1 MGNQMA
7 STPPLESSDPITV
20 ALQRAHQAS
29 LELELLKGSERHL
42 GIEAI
47 ATALEANISVILEAN
62 TKDLEASRE
71 MAVPKLILDWL
82 KLTPERLQK
91 TVRLLRQLP
100 KLPDPLQRVKNAT
113 YQISG
118 YQTYSQRMPLGV
130 ICLIHEAL
138 PELGAIA
145 AGLCLKTANSLVIR
159 GCGEASHTNHLIA
172 EIMQTTLADQGLPI
186 GWLESL
192 SSEEGCT
199 VQQLVAQDRYLNLII
214 PYGRPNMIQQVVQ
227 HATTPVLRTTVGNCY
242 LYLAPSGDLELA
254 SWVIQDS
261 HNYEPDAVNA
271 IEKVLVSPEQKTS
284 HLISLFKSLQEQNF
298 ELRGDASL
306 VEEFPE
312 HLAPIGTE
320 EEWQQAYLEKIVAFK
335 RVPDLAAAITEINC
349 NSGGHAD
356 CIVTESYHESRQFSM
371 GLDSAL
377 IYINASP
384 CFSRHPQ
391 GSDSVFLG
399 VSNQKGNRRGLIGLE
414 SFTTIKQVVQGDST
428 L

>member
-1 MGNQMA
+1 MA
-7 STPPLESSDPITV
+7 STSPLESSDPIV
-20 ALQRAHQAS
+20 AALQRAQRAS

-47 ATALEANISVILEAN
+47 AMALEEKIPDILETN

-71 MAVPKLILDWL
+71 MAVPKLILEWL
-82 KLTPERLQK
+82 KLTPERLEK

-100 KLPDPLQRVKNAT
+100 KLPDPLQRIKNAT
-113 YQISG
+113 YQFSG

-130 ICLIHEAL
+130 ICLVHEAL

-159 GCGEASHTNHLIA
+159 GCGEASHTNRFIT
-172 EIMQTTLADQGLPI
+172 EIMQTALIDQGLPQ
-186 GWLESL
+186 GCVEAL

-199 VQQLVAQDRYLNLII
+199 IQQLVTQDRYLNLII

-242 LYLAPSGDLELA
+242 LYLSPSGDLELA
-254 SWVIQDS
+254 SWVIQQS

-271 IEKVLVSPEQKTS
+271 VEKVLVSPDQKTS
-284 HLISLFKSLQEQNF
+284 HLISLFKSLQEQGF
-298 ELRGDASL
+298 TLKGDPTL
-306 VEEFPE
+306 VTEFPE
-312 HLAPIGTE
+312 HLILAKE
-320 EEWQQAYLEKIVAFK
+320 NEWQQAYLDKVVAFK
-335 RVPDLAAAITEINC
+335 RVPDLAAAIADINC
-349 NSGGHAD
+349 HSGGHAD
-356 CIVTESYHESRQFSM
+356 CIVTESYQESRQFAM
-371 GLDSAL
+371 GIDSAL
-377 IYINASP
+377 VYINTSP
-384 CFSRHPQ
+384 RFSRHPQ

-414 SFTTIKQVVQGDST
+414 SFTTIKQVVQGDSS

>member
-1 MGNQMA
+1 MA
-7 STPPLESSDPITV
+7 STPPRDGDGPIV
-20 ALQRAHQAS
+20 AALRRAHRAS

-47 ATALEANISVILEAN
+47 ADAIEENIAAILEAN

-71 MAVPKLILDWL
+71 MAVPKLILEWL
-82 KLTPERLQK
+82 KLTPERLDK
-91 TVRLLRQLP
+91 TIDFLRRLP
-100 KLPDPLQRVKNAT
+100 KLPDPLQRIKNAT

-145 AGLCLKTANSLVIR
+145 AGLSLKTANSLVIR
-159 GCGEASHTNHLIA
+159 GCGEASHTNHLFA
-172 EIMQTTLADQGLPI
+172 NIMQTALADQGLPQ
-186 GWLESL
+186 GCVEAL

-199 VQQLVAQDRYLNLII
+199 IQELVGQDQYLNLII
-214 PYGRPNMIQQVVQ
+214 PYGRPKMIQQVVQ
-227 HATTPVLRTTVGNCY
+227 HATAPVLRTTVGNCY
-242 LYLAPSGDLELA
+242 LYLSPSGEFDLA
-254 SWVIQDS
+254 SRVIQDS

-284 HLISLFKSLQEQNF
+284 HLIGLFKVLKEQGF
-298 ELRGDASL
+298 ELRGGPDL
-306 VEEFPE
+306 VAEFPE
-312 HLAPIGTE
+312 HLVPAAPT
-320 EEWQQAYLEKIVAFK
+320 EWQQAYLAKVVAFK

-356 CIVTESYHESRQFSM
+356 CIITESYQESRQFAA
-371 GLDSAL
+371 GIDSAL
-377 IYINASP
+377 VYVNASP

-428 L
+428 P